1 MLEKAREHFEISQN
15 EDLPQEIFN
24 RIYGKAKQKLLG
36 ITYTPLEIREE
47 LTNIVLKR
55 LLKFKKASQ
64 IKIVDPCC
72 GSGSFSITLIR
83 ELSHLGVNPIE
94 ALQKNIY
101 LYDIDKLSVA
111 LAMVNI
117 SVYLKRAG
125 VNPTKI
131 KLNAKVIDFLNC
143 DEKFDGFITNPPY
156 VKLQNLDIAT
166 REYLKKK
173 YPTLFTGALGLSA
186 IFLKKMF
193 DDLNDNGV
201 IGVITQNNFFTSN
214 SGVSL
219 REEIKN
225 HILKI
230 DTFGSETIFKDVTAY
245 TCLMYLTKDKQD
257 AFGYRKINNRTR
269 FKEKSS
275 KIKNNSLDP
284 NKWRLGTKKE
294 LEDLSKLE
302 NVGVPLNVACRIWVG
317 IATQFDKGFTVFCEG
332 KDWIGETPEGGKIKI
347 EKKAVKQLIRV
358 ADLTTQESIKRNDR
372 GIIYPYNLVKDKP
385 IVFDER
391 HLKIKFPGAYKFL
404 LSWKQGLM
412 AREKGRVAKTDWY
425 KWGRIQ
431 SMVPVKDKLLTKTFN
446 RGPCFY
452 FDESDSLFSNG
463 YALTSVTK
471 QYDLKF
477 IQAVLNSSVFG
488 YYAKLTSFEIKGDYQ
503 CYQKNFI
510 ERFCLPIIDKSEQA
524 KIRKSQKID
533 EFLIDYYDLNYRPN
547 STAGLINTFSIAL
560 KSSDA
565 NLLITV

>member
-131 KLNAKVIDFLNC
+131 KLNAKVIDFLSC

-275 KIKNNSLDP
+275 KIKNNLRMKPLKLGISNILRNETSITSKYKTTNYLDNIIAKHEAIKGKFDDVLFINTKNNICCSSTSNFFYREDKKIFTPPIQDGVLDGTIREILIAKRKVAVKSIKLNNLKNCKEVFITNSLF
-284 NKWRLGTKKE
+284 
-294 LEDLSKLE
+294 
-302 NVGVPLNVACRIWVG
+302 G
-317 IATQFDKGFTVFCEG
+317 IRPVE
-332 KDWIGETPEGGKIKI
+332 KI
-347 EKKAVKQLIRV
+347 EKFNFNIG
-358 ADLTTQESIKRNDR
+358 QETYDID
-372 GIIYPYNLVKDKP
+372 
-385 IVFDER
+385 
-391 HLKIKFPGAYKFL
+391 KFL
-404 LSWKQGLM
+404 
-412 AREKGRVAKTDWY
+412 
-425 KWGRIQ
+425 
-431 SMVPVKDKLLTKTFN
+431 
-446 RGPCFY
+446 
-452 FDESDSLFSNG
+452 SNLG
-463 YALTSVTK
+463 M
-471 QYDLKF
+471 
-477 IQAVLNSSVFG
+477 
-488 YYAKLTSFEIKGDYQ
+488 
-503 CYQKNFI
+503 
-510 ERFCLPIIDKSEQA
+510 
-524 KIRKSQKID
+524 
-533 EFLIDYYDLNYRPN
+533 
-547 STAGLINTFSIAL
+547 
-560 KSSDA
+560 
-565 NLLITV
+565 